1 MFTACLIAPQD
12 RHLDIVSIPMWRVR
26 RELAVFKIL
35 GALACAGLAV
45 HWFAGGDVRGV
56 ILAVPAAV
64 LVGAMGLRDLIVPVR
79 LAADESGITVVHGYA
94 GRRHVPWE
102 QIEDVKVDVR
112 RRWGLRSE
120 MLEIDTGDNLHVFSS
135 HDLGASPTEVAAAL
149 RRRGT

>member
-1 MFTACLIAPQD
+1 
-12 RHLDIVSIPMWRVR
+12 MWRVR

-35 GALACAGLAV
+35 GGLVCAGLAV
-45 HWFAGGDVRGV
+45 YWWLAGDVRGV

-79 LAADESGITVVHGYA
+79 LAADESGITVVHGFA
-94 GRRHVPWE
+94 GKRHVPWE
-102 QIEDVKVDVR
+102 AIWDIKVDVR

-120 MLEIDTGDNLHVFSS
+120 MLEIDTGDHLHVFSP
-135 HDLGASPTEVAAAL
+135 HELGASPTEVAAAL